1 MKLVVQGRPTSL
13 EAEITLAENY
23 IFPSVE
29 MFRKLREEKK
39 ILAGGPIS
47 GTIAIAVIVEA
58 ASPLELDEILES
70 LPVWPL
76 METSVTPLTTFED
89 RIRAIGP
96 CLERVRADAHKQR
109 TADLCLCRL
118 IDVVYHLKSA
128 ICLQREYRH
137 AQVT

>member
-1 MKLVVQGRPTSL
+1 MQYLVQMKLVVQGRPTSL

-29 MFRKLREEKK
+29 MFTKLHEKKK
-39 ILAGGPIS
+39 ILAG

-89 RIRAIGP
+89 CIGAIGP
-96 CLERVRADAHKQR
+96 RLERVRADAHK
-109 TADLCLCRL
+109 
-118 IDVVYHLKSA
+118 
-128 ICLQREYRH
+128 
-137 AQVT
+137 